1 MLNVSVCVCRIMA
14 NKRKANKAAQNENL
28 VEQLLEEEPTFA
40 ITSQQPSTPPP
51 PLKRTKIEPIEM
63 STEQRKNFG
72 VDTNLGVPKISSGF
86 GDRYIDWSV
95 CTNNPL
101 IPLVDDV
108 SRTAVQKTKQWLYRT
123 KIHKH
128 NTNEFARTHLEE
140 DASLQKNC
148 NEMLSIQQMLRDKAQ
163 SIQLDKAT
171 HVYRL
176 NGEPLTGSVTATLT
190 ELCGTFNEEQA
201 IEKMLGNR
209 RQWML
214 NKLYAKCN
222 FDEFGNELNKQQKID
237 KIREDWNT
245 RRDKGTRLH
254 DYIEQWYSEQPTT
267 ASERIQIDKIEQRA
281 FLTWER
287 FRIEN
292 NWMLIA
298 KEYPIYD
305 VKSKIAGTIDAL
317 YLPNPKYPN
326 QVVLVDWKRCNV
338 TTTVGNMFYEHPL
351 LRGYAKGNYWKY
363 AMQLNMYREILEQNY
378 DLHAIDMFVVAFP
391 PNTNQCELFG
401 VPRMLQAKTFL
412 QHLRDRVN

>member
-1 MLNVSVCVCRIMA
+1 MA
-14 NKRKANKAAQNENL
+14 KQRKANKAAQDEKL
-28 VEQLLEEEPTFA
+28 VEQLLEEEPFA
-40 ITSQQPSTPPP
+40 MTSQPRTTPTPP
-51 PLKRTKIEPIEM
+51 PLKKLKIQPIEM
-63 STEQRKNFG
+63 SAEQRKNFG
-72 VDTNLGVPKISSGF
+72 VNTNLGVPPPIKVLSGF
-86 GDRYIDWSV
+86 GDRYVDWSV

-108 SRTAVQKTKQWLYRT
+108 SRTTVGKTKQWLYRT
-123 KIHKH
+123 KINKH
-128 NTNEFARTHLEE
+128 NTNEFAKTHLKEATSKTK
-140 DASLQKNC
+140 DASLLKNC
-148 NEMLSIQQMLRDKAQ
+148 NEMLSIQQMLRDKAK
-163 SIQLDKAT
+163 SIQLDKTT
-171 HVYRL
+171 HVYTL
-176 NGEPLTGSVTATLT
+176 NGEPLTGSVTSTLT
-190 ELCGTFNEEQA
+190 ELCGTFNEEQV

-214 NKLYAKCN
+214 NKLYTKCN

-254 DYIEQWYSEQPTT
+254 DYIEQWYSEQPTS

-317 YLPNPKYPN
+317 YLPNAKYPN